1 MNDPFAP
8 IEELK
13 KNLIDSE
20 ILDDPFIQEIEKDL
34 QFQDTFISSLYEEL
48 IDGHASLFSKLIK
61 EKIQKTPFLITS
73 EREKKRKLE
82 QPFEEAKLPKY
93 EDKQYFEIFRDIAIH
108 TYSQPTRYTKEI
120 FLKKMEFERIE
131 LLQALQK
138 VKHEMTKE
146 KQIEMKKKWKKILF
160 HATET
165 SKQWKE
171 NNITKIKNA
180 KKFAQ
185 LCQKEVQ
192 SKEKKTEKLNKDS
205 INRAKK
211 LGKEV
216 LVFWKKYEKESV
228 ERKKKIEKE
237 EQERRKKEEEE
248 LEAKRQQRKL
258 NFLLTQTELYSHFMS
273 KKQNSQI
280 QIKEDD
286 NENDGLSQKRALE
299 LAQKAAQIQLEKTQS
314 FDKEIEQIT
323 QEKTSVTFTDKK
335 YGEPKCFIGN
345 LKQYQ
350 IQGLNWLI
358 SLYEQGINGIL
369 ADEMGLGKTIQCIS
383 FLGHLAE
390 EKNIWGPHLII
401 SPSSTLHN
409 WVHEFEKFCPTLK
422 VMPYW
427 GNPNDRKT
435 LRKFWNPK
443 NLYTKNSPF
452 HVVISSYG
460 LILEDEKMFQKVKWQ
475 YLILDEAHSIKS
487 VKSARWK
494 TLLGLDVRN
503 RLLLTGTPL
512 QNNMQE
518 LWALLHFIMPSLFDS
533 HEEFNEWFSKDIES
547 HAKKSGSS
555 QPSSL
560 NEQQVQRLHL
570 ILKPFMLRRVKKDIE
585 FEMVK
590 KEEKTIMCK
599 LSYRQIQLYKWIK
612 DSIKNNKSSSETVL
626 ANYVMQLRK
635 ICNHPDLLEKLDVES
650 PYQFQ
655 LKDIDIST
663 NKFEVKC
670 LNKNPIEMNIPKIV
684 YRELMEEDNNQL
696 PSLFNIFEPFN
707 MKDNETFSFVNVMKK
722 SIGEVSWLSKCNF
735 FEQIL
740 YYHYQDKEETLP
752 KIEQEPL
759 IKELTTKYLKVLS
772 PPIQFNVSD
781 RSFSYKQYVQ
791 MNNSWIKNLLM
802 GYSVISPKPYITL
815 SVTSNTIIPN
825 SERFENKRLIEM
837 NDYIRIPNFE
847 NVLNGSGKLIIL
859 DQLLTQLFK
868 RKDRVLIFSQMTK
881 MMNIL
886 EDLMHYR
893 NYKYLRL
900 DGSTSIS
907 DRNEMV
913 TAFQKRSDIFV
924 FLLSTR
930 AGGLG
935 INLTSANTVIFY
947 DSDWNPTSDAQA
959 QDRCHRIGQTRPVTV
974 YRLISEKSIEERILK
989 VALQKSFIQETV
1001 YKGSIQPVENNK
1013 EIMMKLLIED

>member
-1 MNDPFAP
+1 MNDPFGP
-8 IEELK
+8 IEEINNNLK
-13 KNLIDSE
+13 NIE
-20 ILDDPFIQEIEKDL
+20 TQDPFFKDIEKDL
-34 QFQDTFISSLYEEL
+34 HFQDSFTSNLYEEL
-48 IDGHASLFSKLIK
+48 VDGHATLFAKLLK
-61 EKIQKTPFLITS
+61 EKIQKTPFLITN
-73 EREKKRKLE
+73 EKEKKRKQE
-82 QPFEEAKLPKY
+82 IPFEQAKIPKY
-93 EDKQYFEIFRDIAIH
+93 EDVQYFQIFQDIAIH
-108 TYSQPTRYTKEI
+108 TYSQPTRYTRDI
-120 FLKKMEFERIE
+120 FLKKMEFERTE
-131 LLQALQK
+131 LIQALQK
-138 VKHEMTKE
+138 VKQEMTKE
-146 KQIEMKKKWKKILF
+146 KMVEMKKKWKKILF
-160 HATET
+160 HVTET

-171 NNITKIKNA
+171 NITTKIKNA

-185 LCQKEVQ
+185 LCQKEVL
-192 SKEKKTEKLNKDS
+192 SKEKKTEKLNKES

-228 ERKKKIEKE
+228 ERRKQMEKE
-237 EQERRKKEEEE
+237 EQARRKKEEEE
-248 LEAKRQQRKL
+248 LDAKRQQRKL

-273 KKQNSQI
+273 KKQNSQV

-286 NENDGLSQKRALE
+286 NENDGLSQKKALE
-299 LAQKAAQIQLEKTQS
+299 LAQKAAEIQLEKTKS
-314 FDKEIEQIT
+314 FDKEVEEIT
-323 QEKTSVTFTDKK
+323 KEKSTVITFTDKK

-350 IQGLNWLI
+350 VQGLNWLI

-369 ADEMGLGKTIQCIS
+369 ADDMGLGKTVQCIS

-443 NLYTKNSPF
+443 NLYTKGSPF

-547 HAKKSGSS
+547 NAKKSAG

-590 KEEKTIMCK
+590 KEEKNIICK
-599 LSYRQIQLYKWIK
+599 LSYRQTQLYKWVK
-612 DSIKNNKSSSETVL
+612 DTIKNNKSSSETVL
-626 ANYVMQLRK
+626 ANLVMQLRK
-635 ICNHPDLLEKLDVES
+635 VCNHADLLEKSDVES

-655 LKDIDIST
+655 FPDLDLST
-663 NKFEVKC
+663 NRYEVKC
-670 LNKNPIEMNIPKIV
+670 LNKNPIELNIPKII
-684 YRELMEEDNNQL
+684 YRELLDQENL
-696 PSLFNIFEPFN
+696 PCLFNIYDTN
-707 MKDNETFSFVNVMKK
+707 NIHKNETFSFQKVIKK
-722 SIGEVSWLSKCNF
+722 SPGEISWLSKANV
-735 FEQIL
+735 FEQLL
-740 YYHYQDKEETLP
+740 YYLYQDKGIELPRIEE
-752 KIEQEPL
+752 QPL
-759 IKELTTKYLKVLS
+759 IKELSTKYIKVLA
-772 PPIQFNVSD
+772 PPIQLNVSD
-781 RSFSYKQYVQ
+781 RSFSYKMYDQ
-791 MNNSWIKNLLM
+791 MNNPWIKNLLL
-802 GYSVISPKPYITL
+802 GFSVVSPKPFITL

-825 SERFENKRLIEM
+825 SEKFENKRLIEL
-837 NDYIRIPNFE
+837 NDYIRVPNFE
-847 NVLNGSGKLIIL
+847 NVLNGSGKLLVL
-859 DQLLTQLFK
+859 DELLQKLFK
-868 RKDRVLIFSQMTK
+868 RKDKVLIFSQMTK
-881 MMNIL
+881 MLNIL
-886 EDLMHYR
+886 EDYMHYR

-913 TAFQKRSDIFV
+913 TSFQKRSDIFV

-947 DSDWNPTSDAQA
+947 CSDWNPTSDAQA
-959 QDRCHRIGQTRPVTV
+959 MDRCHRIGQTRPVTV
-974 YRLISEKSIEERILK
+974 YRLISENTIEERIMK
-989 VALQKSFIQETV
+989 VASQKSFIQETV

-1013 EIMMKLLIED
+1013 EVMMKLLNED